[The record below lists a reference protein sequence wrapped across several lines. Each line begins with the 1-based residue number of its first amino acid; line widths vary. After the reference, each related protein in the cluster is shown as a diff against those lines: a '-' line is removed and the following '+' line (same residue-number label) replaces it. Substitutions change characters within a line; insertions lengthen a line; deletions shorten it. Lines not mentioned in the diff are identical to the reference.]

1 MNLIFGYKVLDNR
14 RCGFPKSVFEKVI
27 DTLNNYKISYQ
38 IIYSD
43 SEPIIKDFKK
53 LNKYQYF
60 YNQAL
65 KLMTHQ
71 NRIELIINKIK
82 NSDEKDFEEI
92 VKAIENVQSK

>member
-1 MNLIFGYKVLDNR
+1 MNLIFGYKVLNNQ
-14 RCGFPKSVFEKVI
+14 RCGFPESIFEKI
-27 DTLNNYKISYQ
+27 KEILESYKISYQ

-43 SEPIIKDFKK
+43 SEPMSKDFKK

-71 NRIELIINKIK
+71 NRIEFK
-82 NSDEKDFEEI
+82 
-92 VKAIENVQSK
+92 